1 MNGFNPRWVEGWR
14 RREATGAP
22 PKQLRLHFAGG
33 RLDCREKEKVVV
45 GVERRQRK
53 MLVFPR
59 KNNNFSRLNQ
69 KH

>member
-1 MNGFNPRWVEGWR
+1 MNGFNPRWGEGWR

-45 GVERRQRK
+45 WCREKAEKDVS
-53 MLVFPR
+53 FPE
-59 KNNNFSRLNQ
+59 KKQ
-69 KH
+69 